1 MLKFLRN
8 KVFHGSRSRFT
19 ALLLLSSVAAAG
31 IVLWSDLNSHA
42 GSQDLRKTPH
52 PETYGNVIMD
62 KSTKAAGGVKPVVFN
77 HWSHR
82 TKYACKVCHT
92 DIGFPLSANTVDI
105 KQSDI
110 EGGKFCGACHDGKT
124 AYGGITLFGAK
135 DCDKCHS
142 SDSGGIT
149 PKGGITPLSAKK
161 TLFDSTV
168 KDLPKDHFGNMVNW
182 AAALRE
188 GKIKPAFSLDGK
200 TGPAPLNTDIVIP
213 TVKFKPSPPDVLF
226 PHKAHTEVL
235 DCSSCHT
242 GIFQQKK
249 GGNPDMNMM
258 KIISGQYCGVCH
270 GTVSFPLADCFRC
283 HSQPVPPMVIPK
295 KEEKKEDKPAEKT
308 ETK

>member
-1 MLKFLRN
+1 MRVSLKKYFSCRPRVAVVLFLA
-8 KVFHGSRSRFT
+8 ST
-19 ALLLLSSVAAAG
+19 AAG
-31 IVLWSDLNSHA
+31 LIVWDTLSAHA

-62 KSTKAAGGVKPVVFN
+62 KAAKASGGVKPVVFS

-82 TKYACKVCHT
+82 PKYACKACHT
-92 DIGFPLSANTVDI
+92 DLGFPLSANTVDI

-110 EGGKFCGACHDGKT
+110 EGGKFCGACHNGS
-124 AYGGITLFGAK
+124 AAFGPK

-142 SDSGGIT
+142 SVQTS
-149 PKGGITPLSAKK
+149 KK
-161 TLFDSTV
+161 ALFDNTV
-168 KDLPKDHFGNMVNW
+168 KDLPKDHFGNMVDW

-188 GKIKPAFSLDGK
+188 GKIKPAYSHDGK
-200 TGPAPLNTDIVIP
+200 GDPVQLDMDIVMP
-213 TVKFKPSPPDVLF
+213 VVRFKPSPPDVLY
-226 PHKAHTEVL
+226 PHRAHTEVL

-242 GIFQQKK
+242 GIFEQKK

-270 GTVSFPLADCFRC
+270 GAVSFPLGDCFRC
-283 HSQPVPPMVIPK
+283 HSQPVPPMVIPQ
-295 KEEKKEDKPAEKT
+295 KEEKKEDKPAEDKPAVDT